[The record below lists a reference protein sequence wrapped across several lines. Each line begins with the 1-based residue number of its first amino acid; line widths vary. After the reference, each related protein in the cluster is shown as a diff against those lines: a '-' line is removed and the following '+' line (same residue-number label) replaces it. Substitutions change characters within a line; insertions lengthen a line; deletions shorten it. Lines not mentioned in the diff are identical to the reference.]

1 MESKHVHQQIAA
13 MRQSF
18 FDEEVL
24 DEKFTQLEQLE
35 GKDNPNFVEEVFTM
49 YFKDSTTFLETI
61 EQAMKTIPI
70 NSIEVDNILHQ
81 LKGSSASVG
90 ANKVLKE
97 VNKTRQVLGKGNL
110 EGTKAGILELRK
122 EYESSKA
129 KLEPYFQE
137 VLDENF
143 SQLEQLEGKDNPN
156 FVEEVFIMY
165 FRDSTTF
172 LETIEQA
179 MKIIPIDSI
188 KVDNILHQL
197 KGSSASVGANKVLK
211 EVNKTRQVLG
221 KGNLEGTKVG
231 ILELRKEYESF
242 KAKLESYFQLKQ
254 ANSVAQ
260 EK

>member
-1 MESKHVHQQIAA
+1 MESKHVHQKIAA

-24 DEKFTQLEQLE
+24 DEKFSQLEQLE

-49 YFKDSTTFLETI
+49 YFRDSTAFLETI

-70 NSIEVDNILHQ
+70 DSIKVDNILHQ

-122 EYESSKA
+122 EY
-129 KLEPYFQE
+129 
-137 VLDENF
+137 D
-143 SQLEQLEGKDNPN
+143 
-156 FVEEVFIMY
+156 
-165 FRDSTTF
+165 
-172 LETIEQA
+172 
-179 MKIIPIDSI
+179 
-188 KVDNILHQL
+188 
-197 KGSSASVGANKVLK
+197 
-211 EVNKTRQVLG
+211 
-221 KGNLEGTKVG
+221 
-231 ILELRKEYESF
+231 SF
-242 KAKLESYFQLKQ
+242 KAKLEPYFQLKQ